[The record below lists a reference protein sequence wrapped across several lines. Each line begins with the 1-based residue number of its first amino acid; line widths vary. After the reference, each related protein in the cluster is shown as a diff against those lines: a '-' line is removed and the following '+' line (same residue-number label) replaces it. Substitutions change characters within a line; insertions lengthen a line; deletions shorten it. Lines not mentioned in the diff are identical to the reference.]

1 MTKTVIISGASS
13 GLGLEI
19 SETICD
25 HYNLIVLG
33 RRPPVKNIR
42 FLYYIQADLSEKEAV
57 SKLSVKEKKL
67 IKNADILI
75 NNAGIFF
82 EGNFSAF
89 REEDYRKLFAVNL
102 FSCIELTKLY
112 LENRNEGRIININSI
127 AGLRPQQ
134 KQEYYSASKF
144 ALRGFFESLTQ
155 DISPRIKVTN
165 IYPAGINTTLWDKH
179 PQREE
184 QRNNFMDPKEVANFI
199 KSIMILPN
207 SLNINEIHMHPLN
220 EG

>member
-1 MTKTVIISGASS
+1 MTKTVILTGASS

-19 SETICD
+19 SEIICNE
-25 HYNLIVLG
+25 YNLIVLG
-33 RRPPVKNIR
+33 RRPPLKSIR
-42 FLYYIQADLSEKEAV
+42 YMHYIQIDLSEKEAV
-57 SKLSVKEKKL
+57 SNLSFEEKQL

-82 EGNFSAF
+82 EGNFSTLS
-89 REEDYRKLFAVNL
+89 EEDYRKLFAVNL
-102 FSCIELTKLY
+102 FTCIELTKLY

-127 AGLRPQQ
+127 AGLRPQE

-155 DISPRIKVTN
+155 NISPRVRVTN

-179 PQREE
+179 PQRED
-184 QRNNFMDPKEVANFI
+184 QRHSFMDPKEVANFI
-199 KSIMILPN
+199 KSIMIPPN
-207 SLNINEIHMHPLN
+207 SININEIHMHPLN